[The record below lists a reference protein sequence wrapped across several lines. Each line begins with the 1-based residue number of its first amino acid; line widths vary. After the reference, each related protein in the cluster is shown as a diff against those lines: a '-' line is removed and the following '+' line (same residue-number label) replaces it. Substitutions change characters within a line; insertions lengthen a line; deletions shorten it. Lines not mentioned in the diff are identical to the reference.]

1 MLIGDK
7 PMFNK
12 VWKKQ
17 IVQPTAKV
25 GIFKPKQGFDLEDNE
40 DNKCCEEA
48 RKKFLETGAW
58 HEWREWPC
66 EELYDFLNR
75 FRHRPLEKVIIEEW
89 DRCENGN

>member
-1 MLIGDK
+1 
-7 PMFNK
+7 
-12 VWKKQ
+12 
-17 IVQPTAKV
+17 
-25 GIFKPKQGFDLEDNE
+25 
-40 DNKCCEEA
+40 CEEA